1 MTNPWDQYWQSDA
14 KSGEVFVTKDG
25 QKSEELT
32 AFWREKLG
40 AASSGDSILDIAAGG
55 GSIFASLLNASEYK
69 LHATDISHSALQSLR
84 QKFSGASTLQCDAAK
99 MPINDSCFDWVVS
112 QFGIE
117 YSDIAAFVE
126 AARVLKPG
134 GQLIFISHIKGSLI
148 DERNNKELNGIKVCE
163 QTGFIAL
170 AKLVVDALTKPNAP
184 KSADV
189 FAKFQKIEPE
199 VAQFANETPNL
210 FIGHLYF
217 GFRQLVENFSRYEP
231 RAINDWL
238 IQMQQQMKDIL
249 NRLDSMLAAA
259 KDEKQMSEIL
269 AVLRESGIEMQPPKV
284 FYSTK
289 NNAKVAWI
297 LEGEKRFQ

>member
-1 MTNPWDQYWQSDA
+1 MTNPWDQYWKNDA

-25 QKSEELT
+25 QKSDELA
-32 AFWREKLG
+32 AFWREKLSV
-40 AASSGDSILDIAAGG
+40 ARSGDSILDIAAGG
-55 GSIFASLLNASEYK
+55 GSIFASLPAVGEYR
-69 LHATDISHSALQSLR
+69 LYATDISGSALQSLR
-84 QKFSGASTLQCDAAK
+84 QKFSGANTLQCDAAK
-99 MPINDSCFDWVVS
+99 MPIADSRFDWVVS

-117 YSDIAAFVE
+117 YSHMAAFVE

-163 QTGFIAL
+163 QADFIAL
-170 AKLVVDALTKPNAP
+170 AKQVVEALTKPNAP

-189 FAKFQKIEPE
+189 FAKFQMIEPD
-199 VAQFANETPNL
+199 VAKFANETPNL

-231 RAINDWL
+231 QAINDWL
-238 IQMQQQMKDIL
+238 TKMQQQMKDIL
-249 NRLDSMLAAA
+249 SRLNSMLAAA
-259 KDEKQMSEIL
+259 KNEKQISEIL
-269 AVLRESGIEMQPPKV
+269 AVLCEAGIEMHPPKI